1 MSLFVNL
8 VNTANE
14 WALDKA
20 VAGALRPAADVHAFD
35 ARYMLVPNL
44 LTLALQVG
52 VTARLVGRFG
62 ARSDLLALPLVSI
75 LGGLAF
81 AFAFAFAFAPSLPL
95 LRALQIVE
103 NATDYSVHT
112 STRELL

>member
-81 AFAFAFAFAPSLPL
+81 AFAFAFAPSLPL